1 VVFIRSHDSLEAML
15 DDDEGGSI
23 ERPEGM
29 QVKEIISELDS
40 VLNQSNFYA
49 KSKLSQRNIRGIL
62 RANAFQ
68 NYLESTYGFRI
79 LVLDKLILDKMQI
92 SLSADGA
99 GRHEI
104 AGIVEKGTMK
114 IEAKSGLDL
123 SAEKLF
129 GGINR

>member
-1 VVFIRSHDSLEAML
+1 ML
-15 DDDEGGSI
+15 DDDEGGRI

-114 IEAKSGLDL
+114 IEAKSGMDL
-123 SAEKLF
+123 TAEKLF
-129 GGINR
+129 GGISR

>member
-1 VVFIRSHDSLEAML
+1 VVFIRSHESLEAML
-15 DDDEGGSI
+15 DDDEGGRI

>member
-1 VVFIRSHDSLEAML
+1 VVSIRSHESLEAML
-15 DDDEGGSI
+15 DDDTGGTI
-23 ERPEGM
+23 ERPDGM

-114 IEAKSGLDL
+114 IEAKSGMDL
-123 SAEKLF
+123 TAEKLF
-129 GGINR
+129 GGISR

>member
-1 VVFIRSHDSLEAML
+1 MVFIRSHDSLEAML
-15 DDDEGGSI
+15 DDDTGGSI

-114 IEAKSGLDL
+114 IEAKSGMDL
-123 SAEKLF
+123 TAEKLF
-129 GGINR
+129 GGISR

>member
-1 VVFIRSHDSLEAML
+1 VVFIRSHESLEAML
-15 DDDEGGSI
+15 DDDNGGTI

>member
-15 DDDEGGSI
+15 DDDEGGRI

-114 IEAKSGLDL
+114 IEAKSGMDL
-123 SAEKLF
+123 TAEKLF
-129 GGINR
+129 GGISR

>member
-1 VVFIRSHDSLEAML
+1 ML
-15 DDDEGGSI
+15 DDDTGGTI

-114 IEAKSGLDL
+114 IEAKSGMDVT
-123 SAEKLF
+123 AEKLF
-129 GGINR
+129 GGISR